1 MWEICGN
8 VACAAACAGSAALT
22 RLCPCSEKSD
32 NIIHLI
38 DNRRGNFLSPQR
50 TIGKR
55 GIDITRIGEQFAHA
69 ITHRRQLGNGQFGK
83 CRLELAKAAT
93 TKISKHA
100 VHVAV
105 GKRGE
110 NADEILRLGPAF
122 KARTF

>member
-8 VACAAACAGSAALT
+8 VAYAATCAGSTALT
-22 RLCPCSEKSD
+22 RLCPCSQKSD

-38 DNRRGNFLSPQR
+38 NNRRGNFLSPQR

-83 CRLELAKAAT
+83 CRLEFAKAAT
-93 TKISKHA
+93 TKISKHTF
-100 VHVAV
+100 HVAI

-110 NADEILRLGPAF
+110 TTYKILRLSPAF
-122 KARTF
+122 KARNF